1 MCAVASFSRETYNIT
16 CGDSS
21 PFREALDYFPT
32 VRDIVLDFYQCN
44 FGRALNTVKEIE
56 STMLLDPHI
65 YSVVTPLIKAI
76 RLRAITQYI
85 IPFTTVRLSS
95 LSFAMEGTEREF
107 EDEIIELIEQ
117 DQIEG
122 RLDLINKA
130 LYANPG
136 RSKTHRPSAANVVN
150 NDFMEQIQDVLL
162 KMALRANYMTVGGCG
177 RREWTELE
185 RHAEL

>member
-1 MCAVASFSRETYNIT
+1 
-16 CGDSS
+16 
-21 PFREALDYFPT
+21 
-32 VRDIVLDFYQCN
+32 
-44 FGRALNTVKEIE
+44 
-56 STMLLDPHI
+56 
-65 YSVVTPLIKAI
+65 
-76 RLRAITQYI
+76 
-85 IPFTTVRLSS
+85 VRLSS